1 MANRLRQLSQLTSS
15 KYDLEDA
22 INNHQ
27 AALEDLLLNDPN
39 NRDRISNRVDR
50 IENLSARLAGIN
62 TRIQQLETEIEQ
74 NPIPQPPPPPTA
86 QNRQNARNNGR
97 GRRQRGQGQG
107 QNHHPVQQQNH
118 LFYQDPA
125 VSQRFSHIFAN
136 AGANVNVNMTNGAN
150 NVIAAV
156 NINNN
161 EGLPPLENIN
171 NQGEEYYEDEEFF
184 EDDEADDVIE
194 LNPMFFQMLNQRINA
209 IANGGQQGPNFAAL
223 FGAPMP
229 NDNANMP
236 DFMMNPIVNNNNNI
250 NNNPGAIFQQLIQMI
265 NTNQNANDYEYFSN
279 LPNVP
284 VPIKEEVLGKIKTIK
299 YSDIDKKS
307 TESRNVQCSVCLCDF
322 ESDDLVK
329 HLRCDHI
336 YHNDCI
342 SEWFKTKSTCPVC
355 KLDLN
360 EKPRLAPKKKPIPA
374 TNITNEKA

>member
-1 MANRLRQLSQLTSS
+1 MANRLRQLAQLTSS

-86 QNRQNARNNGR
+86 QNRQNTRNNGR
-97 GRRQRGQGQG
+97 RHRQRGQGQ
-107 QNHHPVQQQNH
+107 NPHPVQQNH

-125 VSQRFSHIFAN
+125 VSERFSHIFAN
-136 AGANVNVNMTNGAN
+136 AGANVANMANV
-150 NVIAAV
+150 V
-156 NINNN
+156 NN
-161 EGLPPLENIN
+161 EVLPPLENIN
-171 NQGEEYYEDEEFF
+171 NQGEWNFEEDLDLD
-184 EDDEADDVIE
+184 EDDNHEDDVIE

-209 IANGGQQGPNFAAL
+209 IANGGQPGANFAAL
-223 FGAPMP
+223 FGAAPIP
-229 NDNANMP
+229 PHDNANMP
-236 DFMMNPIVNNNNNI
+236 DFMMNPIVNNNNINN

-279 LPNVP
+279 LPDVP

-322 ESDDLVK
+322 ESADLVK

-360 EKPRLAPKKKPIPA
+360 EKPRLAPKKKPIPTPDTQGNA
-374 TNITNEKA
+374 